1 MSSPAQGDR
10 RERADVDV
18 GVHWGLAEAA
28 VLHPLGHADHTCH
41 DSLITATS
49 PSDNDSTALTAGHPQ
64 RGGQVTCPPLSGT
77 EGSDQAFGLHG
88 HPRGLLDTSPSGSR
102 DLEGRQTQDYL
113 QVLGFVFPP

>member
-1 MSSPAQGDR
+1 M
-10 RERADVDV
+10 

-28 VLHPLGHADHTCH
+28 VLHPLGHADHTCQ

-64 RGGQVTCPPLSGT
+64 SLSGT
-77 EGSDQAFGLHG
+77 EDSDQAFGLHG
-88 HPRGLLDTSPSGSR
+88 HPRGLLDTSPGESR